1 MPSAWVRAWRGSN
14 SPDPATG
21 PAVRKTTSNSRA
33 CTTRFSFRTSPNSPA
48 PTRTPRAASSRPS
61 MNFTTAASRSWCRPR
76 RRPPSFIGANG
87 SRSSFT
93 APRAA
98 SWKCRR
104 NAISPA
110 NTNPWHNSRMKTVAE
125 FKIHYRQ
132 ILGEAGEVLAPLP
145 QFAQDTAEVLRMYRA
160 MTLVRVFDAKA
171 VNLQRTG
178 QLGTYPS
185 SLGHEA
191 THVGV
196 GAAMRPEDV
205 LAPVYREFGTQLWR
219 GVTMT
224 EILTYWGGDE
234 RGNDF
239 AVPRQDFAW
248 CVPIAT
254 QTLHAAGAA
263 MAFKVRKEPRCA
275 LAYIGDG
282 GTSEGAFYEALNLA
296 GSRALPV
303 VFVIVNNGW
312 AISVPVS
319 AQTAAKT
326 LAQKAVAAGIPG
338 VQVDG
343 NDVFAVRGG
352 VAEAL
357 GAARLGA
364 GPSVIEAMTYRL
376 SDHTTADDATRYR
389 SGEEVKDAWALE
401 PLIRLRKFLIDA
413 GLWDA
418 AKEYA
423 LLEECTQK
431 VDAAVR

>member
-1 MPSAWVRAWRGSN
+1 
-14 SPDPATG
+14 
-21 PAVRKTTSNSRA
+21 
-33 CTTRFSFRTSPNSPA
+33 
-48 PTRTPRAASSRPS
+48 
-61 MNFTTAASRSWCRPR
+61 
-76 RRPPSFIGANG
+76 
-87 SRSSFT
+87 
-93 APRAA
+93 
-98 SWKCRR
+98 
-104 NAISPA
+104 
-110 NTNPWHNSRMKTVAE
+110 MKTVAE
-125 FKIHYRQ
+125 FKIHFRQ
-132 ILGEAGEVLAPLP
+132 TLGPAGEVLAPLP
-145 QFAQDTAEVLRMYRA
+145 PFAKDSGDVLRMYRA

-191 THVGV
+191 AHVGV

-239 AVPRQDFAW
+239 AVPRHDFAW

-263 MAFKVRKEPRCA
+263 MAFKVLKQPRCA

-312 AISVPVS
+312 AISVPVA
-319 AQTAAKT
+319 AQTAAQT

-343 NDVFAVRGG
+343 NDVFAVREV
-352 VAEAL
+352 VADAL
-357 GAARLGA
+357 EAARRGA
-364 GPSVIEAMTYRL
+364 GPSLIEALTYRL
-376 SDHTTADDATRYR
+376 SDHTTADDASRYR
-389 SGEEVKDAWALE
+389 KGQEVKDAWALE
-401 PLIRLRKFLIDA
+401 PLIRIRAFLINA
-413 GLWDA
+413 GIWDA
-418 AKEYA
+418 DKEQA
-423 LLEECTQK
+423 LLEECTIK
-431 VDAAVR
+431 VDAAVSEYLGRGKPSTDAMFEHLFAALPAHLHEQRRIARKYGSKPSGH

>member
-1 MPSAWVRAWRGSN
+1 
-14 SPDPATG
+14 
-21 PAVRKTTSNSRA
+21 
-33 CTTRFSFRTSPNSPA
+33 
-48 PTRTPRAASSRPS
+48 
-61 MNFTTAASRSWCRPR
+61 
-76 RRPPSFIGANG
+76 
-87 SRSSFT
+87 
-93 APRAA
+93 
-98 SWKCRR
+98 
-104 NAISPA
+104 
-110 NTNPWHNSRMKTVAE
+110 MKTVAE
-125 FKIHYRQ
+125 FRIQYKQ
-132 ILGEAGEVLAPLP
+132 ILAPSGDAVLPLP
-145 QFAQDTAEVLRMYRA
+145 QFAEDSAEVLRMYRA

-191 THVGV
+191 AHVGI

-248 CVPIAT
+248 CIPIAT

-263 MAFKVRKEPRCA
+263 MAFKIRKEPRCA

-312 AISVPVS
+312 AISVAV
-319 AQTAAKT
+319 AEQTAART

-343 NDVFAVRGG
+343 NDVFAVRE
-352 VAEAL
+352 VVSEAL
-357 GAARLGA
+357 EAARHGA
-364 GPSVIEAMTYRL
+364 GPALIEALTYRL
-376 SDHTTADDATRYR
+376 SDHTTADDASRYR
-389 SGEEVKDAWALE
+389 SGQEVKDAWALE
-401 PLIRLRKFLIDA
+401 PMIRIRAFLVKA

-418 AKEYA
+418 AKEQA
-423 LLEECTQK
+423 LLDECTRQ
-431 VDAAVR
+431 VDEAVTEYLGQTKPSTDTMFDHLFAALPEHLHEQRVIARKYASKPSGH

>member
-1 MPSAWVRAWRGSN
+1 
-14 SPDPATG
+14 
-21 PAVRKTTSNSRA
+21 
-33 CTTRFSFRTSPNSPA
+33 
-48 PTRTPRAASSRPS
+48 
-61 MNFTTAASRSWCRPR
+61 
-76 RRPPSFIGANG
+76 
-87 SRSSFT
+87 
-93 APRAA
+93 
-98 SWKCRR
+98 
-104 NAISPA
+104 
-110 NTNPWHNSRMKTVAE
+110 MKTVAE

-132 ILGEAGEVLAPLP
+132 ILGEAGELLAPLP
-145 QFAQDTAEVLRMYRA
+145 QFARDTAEILRMYRA

-191 THVGV
+191 THIGI
-196 GAAMRPEDV
+196 GAAMRAEDV

-234 RGNDF
+234 RGSDF
-239 AVPRQDFAW
+239 AVPREDFAW

-263 MAFKVRKEPRCA
+263 MAFKVRKQPRCA

-312 AISVPVS
+312 AISVPVA
-319 AQTAAKT
+319 AQTAART
-326 LAQKAVAAGIPG
+326 LAQKAVAAGIAG

-343 NDVFAVRGG
+343 NDVLAVREVVG
-352 VAEAL
+352 EAL
-357 GAARLGA
+357 ENARRGA
-364 GPSVIEAMTYRL
+364 GPTLIEALTYRL
-376 SDHTTADDATRYR
+376 SDHTTADDASRYR
-389 SGEEVKDAWALE
+389 SSEEVKAAWALE
-401 PLIRLRKFLIDA
+401 PLIRLRAFLTA
-413 GLWDA
+413 NGQWDA
-418 AKEYA
+418 AKEQA
-423 LLEECTQK
+423 LLDECATK
-431 VDAAVR
+431 VDAAVSEYLATAKPATDAMFDHLFAALPAHLHEQRLIARKYASKPSGH

>member
-1 MPSAWVRAWRGSN
+1 
-14 SPDPATG
+14 
-21 PAVRKTTSNSRA
+21 
-33 CTTRFSFRTSPNSPA
+33 
-48 PTRTPRAASSRPS
+48 
-61 MNFTTAASRSWCRPR
+61 
-76 RRPPSFIGANG
+76 
-87 SRSSFT
+87 
-93 APRAA
+93 
-98 SWKCRR
+98 
-104 NAISPA
+104 
-110 NTNPWHNSRMKTVAE
+110 MKTVAE
-125 FKIHYRQ
+125 FRIRYKQ
-132 ILGEAGEVLAPLP
+132 ILAPSGDAVLPLP
-145 QFAQDTAEVLRMYRA
+145 QFAEDSAEVLRMYRA

-191 THVGV
+191 AHIGI

-205 LAPVYREFGTQLWR
+205 LAPVYRECGTQLWR

-263 MAFKVRKEPRCA
+263 MAFKVLKQPRCA

-312 AISVPVS
+312 AISVPVA
-319 AQTAAKT
+319 AQTAART

-343 NDVFAVRGG
+343 NDVFAVREG
-352 VAEAL
+352 VGEAL
-357 GAARLGA
+357 ATARRGA
-364 GPSVIEAMTYRL
+364 GPTFIEALTYRL
-376 SDHTTADDATRYR
+376 SDHTTADDARRYR
-389 SGEEVKDAWALE
+389 SGQEVKAAWALE
-401 PLIRLRKFLIDA
+401 PLLRIRAFLKKT
-413 GLWDA
+413 GVWDDRQEDEL
-418 AKEYA
+418 KS
-423 LLEECTQK
+423 ECTRQ
-431 VDAAVR
+431 VEAAVD

>member
-1 MPSAWVRAWRGSN
+1 
-14 SPDPATG
+14 
-21 PAVRKTTSNSRA
+21 
-33 CTTRFSFRTSPNSPA
+33 
-48 PTRTPRAASSRPS
+48 
-61 MNFTTAASRSWCRPR
+61 
-76 RRPPSFIGANG
+76 
-87 SRSSFT
+87 
-93 APRAA
+93 
-98 SWKCRR
+98 
-104 NAISPA
+104 
-110 NTNPWHNSRMKTVAE
+110 MKTVAE
-125 FKIHYRQ
+125 FKIHFRQ
-132 ILGEAGEVLAPLP
+132 TLGPAGEVVAPLP
-145 QFAQDTAEVLRMYRA
+145 PFAKDSGDVLRMYRA

-191 THVGV
+191 AHVGV

-219 GVTMT
+219 GVSMT

-239 AVPRQDFAW
+239 AVARHDYAW

-263 MAFKVRKEPRCA
+263 MAFKVLKQPRCA

-312 AISVPVS
+312 AISVPVA
-319 AQTAAKT
+319 AQTAAQT

-343 NDVFAVRGG
+343 NDVFAVREV
-352 VAEAL
+352 VADAL
-357 GAARLGA
+357 EAARRGA
-364 GPSVIEAMTYRL
+364 GPCLIEALTYRL
-376 SDHTTADDATRYR
+376 SDHTTADDASRYR
-389 SGEEVKDAWALE
+389 KGQEVKDAWALE
-401 PLIRLRKFLIDA
+401 PLIRIRAFLINAGIWDA
-413 GLWDA
+413 G
-418 AKEYA
+418 EEQA
-423 LLEECTQK
+423 LLEECAIK
-431 VDAAVR
+431 VDAAVTEYLGRGKPSTDAMFEHLFAALPAHLHEQRHIARKYGSKPSGH

>member
-1 MPSAWVRAWRGSN
+1 
-14 SPDPATG
+14 
-21 PAVRKTTSNSRA
+21 
-33 CTTRFSFRTSPNSPA
+33 
-48 PTRTPRAASSRPS
+48 
-61 MNFTTAASRSWCRPR
+61 
-76 RRPPSFIGANG
+76 
-87 SRSSFT
+87 
-93 APRAA
+93 
-98 SWKCRR
+98 
-104 NAISPA
+104 
-110 NTNPWHNSRMKTVAE
+110 MKTVAE

-132 ILGEAGEVLAPLP
+132 ILGENGAAVAPLP
-145 QFAQDTAEVLRMYRA
+145 QFAQDAAEVLRMYRA

-185 SLGHEA
+185 CLGHEA
-191 THVGV
+191 AHIGI

-219 GVTMT
+219 GVTMA

-239 AVPRQDFAW
+239 AVPREDFAW

-263 MAFKVRKEPRCA
+263 MAFKVRKQPRCA

-282 GTSEGAFYEALNLA
+282 GTSEGAFYEAINLA
-296 GSRALPV
+296 GSRTLPV

-312 AISVPVS
+312 AISVPVA
-319 AQTAAKT
+319 AQTAAQT

-343 NDVFAVRGG
+343 NDVFAVREVVG
-352 VAEAL
+352 EAL
-357 GAARLGA
+357 ETARRGA
-364 GPSVIEAMTYRL
+364 GPTLIEALTYRL
-376 SDHTTADDATRYR
+376 SDHTTADDASRYR

-401 PLIRLRKFLIDA
+401 PLIRIRAFLF
-413 GLWDA
+413 GTGQWDA
-418 AKEYA
+418 AKERA
-423 LLEECTQK
+423 LLDECALE
-431 VDAAVR
+431 VDAAVTDYLGKAQPTTDAMFDHLFAALPPHLHEQRLIARKYASKPSGH

>member
-1 MPSAWVRAWRGSN
+1 
-14 SPDPATG
+14 
-21 PAVRKTTSNSRA
+21 
-33 CTTRFSFRTSPNSPA
+33 
-48 PTRTPRAASSRPS
+48 
-61 MNFTTAASRSWCRPR
+61 
-76 RRPPSFIGANG
+76 
-87 SRSSFT
+87 
-93 APRAA
+93 
-98 SWKCRR
+98 
-104 NAISPA
+104 
-110 NTNPWHNSRMKTVAE
+110 MKTVAE
-125 FKIHYRQ
+125 FKIQYRQ
-132 ILGEAGEVLAPLP
+132 ILGPRGEVVAPLP
-145 QFAQDTAEVLRMYRA
+145 QFAADTALVLRMYRA

-178 QLGTYPS
+178 QLGTYAS

-191 THVGV
+191 AHVGV

-234 RGNDF
+234 RGSDF

-263 MAFKVRKEPRCA
+263 MAFKVLKEPRCA

-296 GSRALPV
+296 GARDLPV

-312 AISVPVS
+312 AISVPVA
-319 AQTAAKT
+319 AQTAAQT

-343 NDVFAVRGG
+343 NDVFAVREVVG
-352 VAEAL
+352 EAL
-357 GAARLGA
+357 EAARRGA
-364 GPSVIEAMTYRL
+364 GPSLIEALTYRL
-376 SDHTTADDATRYR
+376 SDHTTADDASRYR
-389 SGEEVKDAWALE
+389 SGQEVKDAWALE
-401 PLIRLRKFLIDA
+401 PLIRIRDFLINA
-413 GLWDA
+413 GLWDG
-418 AKEYA
+418 AKEQA
-423 LLEECTQK
+423 LLDECTLK
-431 VDAAVR
+431 VDAAVTEYLGKAKPSSDAMFEHLFAALPAHLHEQRLIARKYGLKPSGH

>member
-1 MPSAWVRAWRGSN
+1 M
-14 SPDPATG
+14 
-21 PAVRKTTSNSRA
+21 
-33 CTTRFSFRTSPNSPA
+33 
-48 PTRTPRAASSRPS
+48 
-61 MNFTTAASRSWCRPR
+61 
-76 RRPPSFIGANG
+76 
-87 SRSSFT
+87 
-93 APRAA
+93 
-98 SWKCRR
+98 
-104 NAISPA
+104 
-110 NTNPWHNSRMKTVAE
+110 VAE

-132 ILGEAGEVLAPLP
+132 ILGPAGEVLAPLP
-145 QFAQDTAEVLRMYRA
+145 QFAKDAAEILRMYQA

-185 SLGHEA
+185 CLGHEA
-191 THVGV
+191 AHIGI

-219 GVTMT
+219 GVTLT

-263 MAFKVRKEPRCA
+263 MAFKVRNEPRCA

-312 AISVPVS
+312 AISVPTKS
-319 AQTAAKT
+319 QTAAQT

-343 NDVFAVRGG
+343 NDVFAVRAV

-357 GAARLGA
+357 EAARSGA
-364 GPSVIEAMTYRL
+364 GPSLIEALTYRL
-376 SDHTTADDATRYR
+376 SDHTTADDASRYR
-389 SGEEVKDAWALE
+389 SAQEVKDAWALE
-401 PLIRLRKFLIDA
+401 PLIRIRAFLVDA

-418 AKEYA
+418 AKEHA
-423 LLEECTQK
+423 FLQECTRT
-431 VDAAVR
+431 VDEAVADYLTKAKPSTDAMFDHLFAVLPAHLHQQRLSARKYGSKPSGH